1 MTIGKFYLV
10 TPLLA
15 NSYPNEV
22 LKAELTLGGETCSLL
37 VCVLEQP
44 RVETSSAG
52 PNW

>member
-22 LKAELTLGGETCSLL
+22 LKAELTLGGEGPMLFSVKPA
-37 VCVLEQP
+37 VCWCVYLNSQE
-44 RVETSSAG
+44 
-52 PNW
+52 